1 MFNEQV
7 KREIITINLSRHNQ
21 AMASPQM
28 MQFKFGSFEQTQ
40 PLSNPN
46 ARTTSSLLDTSIP
59 KAMIWTIRPPRA
71 TAMILLYKPIQTMAE
86 RQVRKPERYG
96 T

>member
-1 MFNEQV
+1 
-7 KREIITINLSRHNQ
+7 
-21 AMASPQM
+21 MASPQM

-46 ARTTSSLLDTSIP
+46 ARTTSSLLYTSIP
-59 KAMIWTIRPPRA
+59 RAMTSTIKPPRA
-71 TAMILLYKPIQTMAE
+71 TANIQLYKPIQTMAE
-86 RQVRKPERYG
+86 REVRKSERYG